1 MIESGVPKNGW
12 RFMSLADNQGRDTLE
27 RWFDKEIDQ
36 GRRKGVETAIK
47 TTLRFLRFARKDLW
61 KRPHFQWF
69 SGGIGEVRSD
79 YGNIEYRPLGCNG
92 PEPDQFTVLLG
103 AYKKGKVWSPRDAR
117 KTAAR
122 LRKDLASAP
131 DRGNRYEIRL

>member
-36 GRRKGVETAIK
+36 GQRKGVETAIK

-69 SGGIGEVRSD
+69 SGRIGEVRSD
-79 YGNIEYRPLGCNG
+79 YGNIEISAFGMQRSSAG
-92 PEPDQFTVLLG
+92 PIHDFARSLQER
-103 AYKKGKVWSPRDAR
+103 KGLVS
-117 KTAAR
+117 
-122 LRKDLASAP
+122 S
-131 DRGNRYEIRL
+131 

>member
-92 PEPDQFTVLLG
+92 LRRSPKLTPP
-103 AYKKGKVWSPRDAR
+103 YSPKV
-117 KTAAR
+117 
-122 LRKDLASAP
+122 
-131 DRGNRYEIRL
+131 